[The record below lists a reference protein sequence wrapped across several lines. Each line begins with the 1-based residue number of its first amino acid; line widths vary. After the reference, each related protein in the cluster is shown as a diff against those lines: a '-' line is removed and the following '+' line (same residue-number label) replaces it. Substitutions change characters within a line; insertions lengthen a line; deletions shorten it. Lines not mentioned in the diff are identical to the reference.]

1 MMFPSQLFFQQIQNS
16 LNAYKKKFFAI
27 TSFNLKICR
36 VTTSNTFFF
45 IFRLLPKMTS
55 TKIQIDVSWL
65 RVIAARNALF
75 MSAKC
80 SFCTLIK
87 FYYIFFFFSE
97 IEFFSKILVW
107 NSASEQFNGNF
118 WAVYSWLGFSFTWS
132 FGKVSIQVERYK
144 LSGWADPHP
153 IIHHLESIRD
163 KSMFWLQNPSLT
175 DFHFRLITTK
185 LWSSRMRNVW
195 KSKPHFI
202 PPNVRLEKFPNPFC
216 HNRSASSNFRK
227 TSLFQ

>member
-1 MMFPSQLFFQQIQNS
+1 
-16 LNAYKKKFFAI
+16 
-27 TSFNLKICR
+27 
-36 VTTSNTFFF
+36 
-45 IFRLLPKMTS
+45 MTS

-87 FYYIFFFFSE
+87 FYYIFFFSE
-97 IEFFSKILVW
+97 IVFFSKILVS

-132 FGKVSIQVERYK
+132 FGKVSIQVERYE
-144 LSGWADPHP
+144 LSGWDDPHP
-153 IIHHLESIRD
+153 IIHHFESSRD
-163 KSMFWLQNPSLT
+163 KSMFWVQNPSLT
-175 DFHFRLITTK
+175 DFKFRPITTK
-185 LWSSRMRNVW
+185 LCWSCRMRNVW